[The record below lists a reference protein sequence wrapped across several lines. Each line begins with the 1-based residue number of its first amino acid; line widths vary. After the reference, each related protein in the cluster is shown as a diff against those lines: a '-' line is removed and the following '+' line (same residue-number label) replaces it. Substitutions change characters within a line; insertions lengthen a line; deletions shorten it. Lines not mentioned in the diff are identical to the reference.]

1 MDIKEFSNQI
11 KAKRKELDELM
22 KRKMPVLAG
31 RMAKDHYQDNFRKSG
46 FVNNGLRPWKK
57 AKRLSLGGK
66 DTASQYGTLLSSR
79 NHMFSSIKYMP
90 GDYRVKVSDELIY
103 APVHNWGGT
112 VHPTIT
118 AQMRRFAW
126 AKYYQASG
134 KAKKAATG
142 KRKGK
147 KKGSAVN
154 NKPQENQEALKW
166 KRLALTKK
174 KKLRIKI
181 PQRQFIGESREL
193 SEKIDRKME
202 NEIRN
207 ILNL

>member
-1 MDIKEFSNQI
+1 MRRSITGEEKFI
-11 KAKRKELDELM
+11 RL
-22 KRKMPVLAG
+22 
-31 RMAKDHYQDNFRKSG
+31 
-46 FVNNGLRPWKK
+46 LRPKCGVLHGRSIT
-57 AKRLSLGGK
+57 RL
-66 DTASQYGTLLSSR
+66 
-79 NHMFSSIKYMP
+79 
-90 GDYRVKVSDELIY
+90 
-103 APVHNWGGT
+103 
-112 VHPTIT
+112 
-118 AQMRRFAW
+118 
-126 AKYYQASG
+126 QARL
-134 KAKKAATG
+134 KKAATG

-147 KKGSAVN
+147 KKGSAAN
-154 NKPQENQEALKW
+154 NEPQENQEALKW